1 MGALQFGNLDAAI
14 AQAEGY
20 NTPGTIPNLANNPGD
35 IIAGPFASAH
45 GATGSITAAG
55 GQQIATFPDP
65 ATGLSATDALV
76 ASKVAS
82 GATDINSLA
91 QSWLGSNA
99 SPTDVSNYAGNIAG
113 ALTAAG
119 TPASPSTAL
128 SSLTPAAAGGT
139 SSSLLGKIASNV
151 IGPNISFGRAGAF
164 IVGLLFILGGIL
176 ALKPAQNIV
185 VNAGRKAASAVAV

>member
-20 NTPGTIPNLANNPGD
+20 NIPGTIPSLANNPGD

-76 ASKVAS
+76 ASKVAG
-82 GATDINSLA
+82 GAMDITSLA
-91 QSWLGSNA
+91 QSWLGSSA
-99 SPTDVSNYAGNIAG
+99 SPADVSNYAGNIAG

-128 SSLTPAAAGGT
+128 SSLSTAAGGT
-139 SSSLLGKIASNV
+139 SSNLLGKIASNV
-151 IGPNISFGRAGAF
+151 IGPNISFGRVGAF

-176 ALKPAQNIV
+176 ALKPAQSIV